1 MKKTHVVISDVF
13 ASNRLI
19 IFSIGVIY
27 FVFGVLKFFPNFS
40 PAEDIAKKTID
51 VLIHN
56 SVHSDISYLVLA
68 MWETLIGLFFILNY
82 KQRIVTIS
90 AIIHLSLTFS
100 VFFIFPE
107 LSFNKSTFS
116 FTLLGQYVVK
126 NIVILSVLINLLRNS
141 TASNH

>member
-1 MKKTHVVISDVF
+1 MKKTHVVLSEVF
-13 ASNRLI
+13 SGNRLI

-51 VLIHN
+51 VLINN

-68 MWETLIGLFFILNY
+68 MRETLIGLFFILNY
-82 KQRIVTIS
+82 KQRITTIL
-90 AIIHLSLTFS
+90 AIIHLSFTFS

-107 LSFNKSTFS
+107 LSFNKSSFS

-126 NIVILSVLINLLRNS
+126 NIIIVCVLINLLRNN
-141 TASNH
+141 TEDNH

>member
-1 MKKTHVVISDVF
+1 MKKTHVVLSEVF
-13 ASNRLI
+13 SGNRLI

-51 VLIHN
+51 VLIN
-56 SVHSDISYLVLA
+56 NGVHSDISYLVLA

-82 KQRIVTIS
+82 KQRITTIL
-90 AIIHLSLTFS
+90 AIIHLSFTFS

-107 LSFNKSTFS
+107 LSFNKSSFS

-126 NIVILSVLINLLRNS
+126 NIIIVCVLINLLRNN
-141 TASNH
+141 TEDNH

>member
-1 MKKTHVVISDVF
+1 MKKTHVVLSEVF
-13 ASNRLI
+13 SGNRLI

-51 VLIHN
+51 VLINN

-82 KQRIVTIS
+82 KQRITTIL
-90 AIIHLSLTFS
+90 AIIHLSFTFS

-107 LSFNKSTFS
+107 LSFNKSSFS

-126 NIVILSVLINLLRNS
+126 NIIIVCVLISLLRNN
-141 TASNH
+141 TEDNH

>member
-1 MKKTHVVISDVF
+1 MKKTHVVLSEVF
-13 ASNRLI
+13 SGNRLI

-51 VLIHN
+51 VLINN

-82 KQRIVTIS
+82 KQRITTIL
-90 AIIHLSLTFS
+90 AIIHLSFTFS

-107 LSFNKSTFS
+107 LSFNKSSFS

-126 NIVILSVLINLLRNS
+126 NIIIVCVLINLLRNN
-141 TASNH
+141 TEDNH

>member
-1 MKKTHVVISDVF
+1 MKKTHVVLSEVF
-13 ASNRLI
+13 SGNRLI

-51 VLIHN
+51 VLINN

-82 KQRIVTIS
+82 KQRITTIL
-90 AIIHLSLTFS
+90 AIIHLSFTFS

-107 LSFNKSTFS
+107 LSFNKSSFS
-116 FTLLGQYVVK
+116 FNLLGQYVVK
-126 NIVILSVLINLLRNS
+126 NIIIVCVLINLLRNN
-141 TASNH
+141 TEDNH